1 MLYDVEEKKRR
12 AGEKAVEYIED
23 GMTIGLG
30 SGSTVYWMIK
40 KLGERIKQG
49 LEVKGVPSSLR
60 TEAWA
65 REFGIPLVYFSEVN
79 RLDLAIDGADE
90 VDPDFQLIKGGG
102 GSLLREKLVADAAKK
117 LIIIVDES
125 KQVQKLGRFPLPVEI
140 VRFGWEST
148 ARKLS
153 SFGCNPMLRKTE
165 DGEVF
170 VTNNDNYIV
179 DCVFDAITD
188 PEGLHRELKLLLGVV
203 ETGLFLKRTDKV
215 IVGRKRGVDIL
226 ER

>member
-1 MLYDVEEKKRR
+1 MAYDVEEKKRR

-30 SGSTVYWMIK
+30 SGSTVYWMMK

-49 LEVKGVPSSLR
+49 LEIKGVPSSLR

-65 REFGIPLVYFSEVN
+65 QDFGIPLATFAEIN
-79 RLDLAIDGADE
+79 RLDLTIDGADE

-125 KQVQKLGRFPLPVEI
+125 KQVRKLGSFPLPVEI
-140 VRFGWEST
+140 VRFGWENT
-148 ARKLS
+148 TRKLS
-153 SFGCNPMLRKTE
+153 SLGCTPKLRKTE

-179 DCVFDAITD
+179 DCAFEAMGD
-188 PEGLHRELKLLLGVV
+188 PAAVHRELKLTLGVV
-203 ETGLFLKRTDKV
+203 ETGLFLNRTNKV
-215 IVGRKRGVDIL
+215 IVGRKSGVEIL

>member
-1 MLYDVEEKKRR
+1 MLNNTEELKKK
-12 AGEKAVEYIED
+12 AGKKAVDYIED

-30 SGSTVYWMIK
+30 SGSTVYWMMK
-40 KLGERIKQG
+40 QLGERIAQG
-49 LEVKGVPSSLR
+49 LQVRGVPSSVR

-65 REFGIPLVYFSEVN
+65 RKFGIPLAYFSEVN

-125 KQVQKLGRFPLPVEI
+125 KQVQKLGNFPLPVEV
-140 VRFGWEST
+140 VRFGWENT

-153 SFGCNPMLRKTE
+153 ALGCNPKLRKVE
-165 DGEVF
+165 GEAF
-170 VTNNDNYIV
+170 VSNNDNYIL
-179 DCVFDAITD
+179 DCSFDDLSKPKEI
-188 PEGLHRELKLLLGVV
+188 HQRLKLTLGVV
-203 ETGLFLKRTDKV
+203 ETGLFIGMTNKV
-215 IVGRKRGVDIL
+215 IVGRKRCVEVL